1 MNDVAKALPGM
12 LALFGS
18 GETTPSGRK
27 IFEQI
32 FRQLPPQPH
41 VAILE
46 TPAGFEPNTS
56 QVASRIAEFLEQ
68 HLKNYQPKLKI
79 VAARKLGT
87 TSSPNNPEVISPLWN
102 ADLVFMG
109 PGSPSYT
116 TRQLRDSL
124 AWQVIQARHRL
135 GMSISLASAA
145 TVAIGEY
152 ALPVYEI
159 YKVGEDLYW
168 KSGLNLLGPYGLS
181 VVFIPHWNNKD
192 GGEELDTSRCYMGKV
207 RFELLLDQLP
217 RGVSVV
223 GIDEQTGLLFDFS
236 NGACSVVGGGN
247 VTLIGSGNVRKYKT
261 GEKLQFTELGD
272 YRIPEP
278 YLGLSKEVWEKAV
291 RTKELREE
299 GQAPPDKILDL
310 VEKRELARQQKN
322 WHQADD
328 LREQILN
335 LGWQILDTEE
345 GPELE
350 KTKDMNEK

>member
-1 MNDVAKALPGM
+1 MNDVAKTLPGM

-32 FRQLPPQPH
+32 FKQLPLQPH

-46 TPAGFEPNTS
+46 TPAGFELNTS
-56 QVASRIAEFLEQ
+56 QVASRIAEFLDQ
-68 HLKNYQPKLKI
+68 RLKNYQPEIKI

-87 TSSPNNPEVISPLWN
+87 TTSPNNPEVISPIWN

-145 TVAIGEY
+145 TVAIGKC

-159 YKVGEDLYW
+159 YKVGEDLHW
-168 KSGLNLLGPYGLS
+168 KGGLNFLGPYGLS

-192 GGEELDTSRCYMGKV
+192 GGKELDTSRCFMGKV
-207 RFELLLDQLP
+207 RFELLLDLLP
-217 RGVSVV
+217 KGVTVV
-223 GIDEQTGLLFDFS
+223 GIDEQTGFLIDFG
-236 NGACSVVGGGN
+236 NKVCRVVGGGN
-247 VTLIGSGNVRKYKT
+247 VTLIGSDRVRKYKP
-261 GEKLQFTELGD
+261 GETIQITELGD
-272 YRIPEP
+272 YHLPEP
-278 YLGLSKEVWEKAV
+278 SMGLSQEVWEKAV
-291 RTKELREE
+291 LTNKIREE
-299 GQAPPDKILDL
+299 GQSPPDQILDL
-310 VEKRELARQQKN
+310 VKKRELARQQKN

-350 KTKDMNEK
+350 KIKEMNEK